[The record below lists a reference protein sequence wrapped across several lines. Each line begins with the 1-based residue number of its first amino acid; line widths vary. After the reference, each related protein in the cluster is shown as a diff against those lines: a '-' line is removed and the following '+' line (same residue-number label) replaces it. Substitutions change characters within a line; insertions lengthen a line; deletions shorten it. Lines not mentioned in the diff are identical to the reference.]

1 MTAEPNR
8 KDFPEA
14 APEDAEDA
22 PAQKEAPEEESE
34 SDDVEPEGGR
44 EAEDEEVAADEPES
58 VPSDAGHDEDIRPRR
73 RRRRRPAWSS
83 PLTRKILAINLLAL
97 VVPILGLL
105 HLDDYRQTL
114 ITSEQE
120 AMQTQAQ
127 AFSVALGATA
137 VRSNEAGEQILL
149 HETTR
154 LLMRQFWSDTALRA
168 RVFGRNG
175 VMVADSAQLVGASGQ
190 VIVEE
195 LIGPDEEDS
204 SEPRGLPSSTFDAIS
219 RWLSGGGGYPRLP
232 EGPNLSADAFD
243 EVIGALE
250 GETPARVRARDNG
263 RLALS
268 VAVPVQRYRQIV
280 AALMLTKDGSAVS
293 RAVSSR
299 RRDILIVFGVA
310 FTITVLLSLYL
321 ARTIARPVQIL
332 ASAAS
337 RVRGGRGGISERARI
352 PDFTSRQDEIGDLS
366 GALIDMTNV
375 LQDRLDAIEG
385 FAADVAHE
393 IKNPLTSLRSAV
405 ETVKRVEN
413 PEHQKK
419 LMSIIL
425 DDVHRLDRL
434 ISDISDASRLDA
446 ELLRAEME
454 PVDVA
459 KLLQAL
465 VDVHRAGAEGDP
477 DGPRFETH
485 IPEGQRLEVEGL
497 EGRIGQVF
505 RNLISNAASFSP
517 PGGTIRLEAQL
528 VPDHDPRNPGW
539 VMITVSDE
547 GPGIPENKI
556 RDVFSRFYTQRPEGE
571 KFGTHS
577 GLGLSISKQIVE
589 AHHGAIHAENRI
601 VDGKVAGARFVVYLP
616 AE

>member
-1 MTAEPNR
+1 MTAEPYR
-8 KDFPEA
+8 KDYPDA
-14 APEDAEDA
+14 APDDAEDGGRA
-22 PAQKEAPEEESE
+22 PDGGPDEAARGKTPLDNEPETPEPG
-34 SDDVEPEGGR
+34 DVEPR
-44 EAEDEEVAADEPES
+44 DEE
-58 VPSDAGHDEDIRPRR
+58 DAHDEESRPRR

-97 VVPILGLL
+97 AIPILGLL

-114 ITSEQE
+114 IASEQE

-137 VRSNEAGEQILL
+137 VRSSEAGEQILL

-175 VMVADSAQLVGASGQ
+175 VMVADSSQLVGASGQ
-190 VIVEE
+190 VVVEE
-195 LIGPDEEDS
+195 LIGPEEEEDDDIWLLTVLA
-204 SEPRGLPSSTFDAIS
+204 GAYDAVS
-219 RWLSGGGGYPRLP
+219 RWLSGSEVYPRLP
-232 EGPNLSADAFD
+232 EGANLSADAFD

-250 GETPARVRARDNG
+250 GETPARVRARGDN
-263 RLALS
+263 RLVLS

-280 AALMLTKDGSAVS
+280 AALLLTKDGSAVS

-299 RRDILIVFGVA
+299 RRDILIVFGAA

-332 ASAAS
+332 AGAAS
-337 RVRGGRGGISERARI
+337 RVRGGRGGISERAQI

-375 LQDRLDAIEG
+375 LQERLDAIEG

-419 LMSIIL
+419 LISIIL
-425 DDVHRLDRL
+425 DDVQRLDRL

-465 VDVHRAGAEGDP
+465 VDVQRAGAEGSD
-477 DGPRFETH
+477 DRPRFEIH
-485 IPEGQRLEVEGL
+485 IPEGQKLMVEGL

-517 PGGTIRLEAQL
+517 PGGTIRLEARL
-528 VPDHDPRNPGW
+528 IPDHDPRNPGW
-539 VMITVSDE
+539 AMITVSDE

-556 RDVFSRFYTQRPEGE
+556 KDVFSRFYTQRPEGE

-601 VDGKVAGARFVVYLP
+601 VGGKVAGARFVVYLP

>member
-1 MTAEPNR
+1 ME
-8 KDFPEA
+8 
-14 APEDAEDA
+14 
-22 PAQKEAPEEESE
+22 
-34 SDDVEPEGGR
+34 
-44 EAEDEEVAADEPES
+44 
-58 VPSDAGHDEDIRPRR
+58 
-73 RRRRRPAWSS
+73 
-83 PLTRKILAINLLAL
+83 
-97 VVPILGLL
+97 
-105 HLDDYRQTL
+105 
-114 ITSEQE
+114 
-120 AMQTQAQ
+120 TQAQ
-127 AFSVALGATA
+127 AFAVALGATA
-137 VRSNEAGEQILL
+137 VRSNENGEQVLL
-149 HETTR
+149 HETAR
-154 LLMRQFWSDTALRA
+154 LLMRQFWSTTDLRA
-168 RVFGRNG
+168 RVFGSNG
-175 VMVADSAQLVGASGQ
+175 VIVADSSQLTPAANQ
-190 VIVEE
+190 IIVEE
-195 LIGPDEEDS
+195 LREDDDD
-204 SEPRGLPSSTFDAIS
+204 RRDDDLLGALAGAYDFIS
-219 RWLSGGGGYPRLP
+219 RRISGSEDYPRYA

-250 GETPARVRARDNG
+250 GETPARVRQRTDG

-268 VAVPVQRYRQIV
+268 VAVPVQRYRQIA
-280 AALMLTKDGSAVS
+280 AALLLSKDGTAVT

-321 ARTIARPVQIL
+321 ARTIARPVQKL
-332 ASAAS
+332 AGAAS
-337 RVRGGRGGISERARI
+337 RVRGGRGGVSERAQI
-352 PDFTSRQDEIGDLS
+352 PDFTARRDEIGDLS

-375 LQDRLDAIEG
+375 LQERLDAIEG

-405 ETVKRVEN
+405 ETVTRLKD
-413 PEHQKK
+413 PEQQKK

-425 DDVHRLDRL
+425 DDVQRLDRL

-459 KLLQAL
+459 KLLAAL
-465 VDVHRAGAEGDP
+465 VDVHRAGTGGKDNA
-477 DGPRFETH
+477 PRFEMQ
-485 IPEGQRLEVEGL
+485 IPEGEALEVQGL

-505 RNLISNAASFSP
+505 RNLIGNAVSFSP
-517 PGGTIRLEAQL
+517 PNGTIRLEAQL
-528 VPDHDPRNPGW
+528 IPDYDPRNPGW
-539 VMITVSDE
+539 VMITVADE

-556 RDVFSRFYTQRPEGE
+556 KDVFSRFYTQRPEGE

-601 VDGKVAGARFVVYLP
+601 VNGKVAGARFVVYLP

>member
-1 MTAEPNR
+1 MTAEPSR
-8 KDFPEA
+8 KHDAGRA
-14 APEDAEDA
+14 AEDAE
-22 PAQKEAPEEESE
+22 PADVSVDLERRQLPEESFENILE
-34 SDDVEPEGGR
+34 EMDQE
-44 EAEDEEVAADEPES
+44 EDEDRWQEAA
-58 VPSDAGHDEDIRPRR
+58 AGSEHRPRR
-73 RRRRRPAWSS
+73 RRRRRRAWSS

-97 VVPILGLL
+97 VIPILGLL

-114 ITSEQE
+114 IASEQE
-120 AMQTQAQ
+120 AMLTQAQ

-137 VRSNEAGEQILL
+137 VRSNDAGEQILL
-149 HETTR
+149 HETAR

-175 VMVADSAQLVGASGQ
+175 VIVADSAQLSGASGQ

-195 LIGPDEEDS
+195 LVTHEESFGD
-204 SEPRGLPSSTFDAIS
+204 RLLDRMGDAYDAVS
-219 RWLSGGGGYPRLP
+219 RRLAGSQNYPRMP
-232 EGPNLSADAFD
+232 DGPNLSADAFD

-250 GETPARVRARDNG
+250 GETPARVRARADG
-263 RLALS
+263 RLALTI
-268 VAVPVQRYRQIV
+268 AVPVQRYRQIA
-280 AALMLTKDGSAVS
+280 AALLLSKDGTTVM

-299 RRDILIVFGVA
+299 RRDILIVFGAA

-321 ARTIARPVQIL
+321 ARTIARPIQIL
-332 ASAAS
+332 AGAAS
-337 RVRGGRGGISERARI
+337 RVRGGRGGISERAQI
-352 PDFTSRQDEIGDLS
+352 PDFTARQDEIGDLS

-375 LQDRLDAIEG
+375 LQERLDAIEG

-413 PEHQKK
+413 PEQQKK

-425 DDVHRLDRL
+425 DDVQRLDRL

-459 KLLQAL
+459 KLLEAL
-465 VDVHRAGAEGDP
+465 VDVHRAGAESREGA
-477 DGPRFETH
+477 PRFEMQ
-485 IPEGQRLEVEGL
+485 IDRGQALQVQGL

-505 RNLISNAASFSP
+505 RNLISNAVSFSP
-517 PGGTIRLEAQL
+517 PGGVIRLEARL
-528 VPDHDPRNPGW
+528 VPDADPRNPGW
-539 VMITVSDE
+539 VMITVADE
-547 GPGIPENKI
+547 GPGIPQNKI
-556 RDVFSRFYTQRPEGE
+556 KDVFSRFYTQRPEGE

-589 AHHGAIHAENRI
+589 AHHGAIHAENRHLG
-601 VDGKVAGARFVVYLP
+601 GKVAGARFVVYLP